1 MAQPSFCAVLRNLP
15 IEPEG
20 IGAPL
25 HTAGPYY
32 FAEYV
37 RGRRIVLRRNRFYRG
52 SRPHH
57 VDRIVVDLQAAGTG
71 DAIQKVIA
79 GRADYMVVADREAYQ
94 RVAALTRRY
103 GRKKVRVWGQPGLK

>member
-20 IGAPL
+20 TGAPL

-71 DAIQKVIA
+71 DAIQKDSGGGADYRGVPGRDA
-79 GRADYMVVADREAYQ
+79 AQGGRA
-94 RVAALTRRY
+94 LPRRY
-103 GRKKVRVWGQPGLK
+103 GRNRSRVWVQ